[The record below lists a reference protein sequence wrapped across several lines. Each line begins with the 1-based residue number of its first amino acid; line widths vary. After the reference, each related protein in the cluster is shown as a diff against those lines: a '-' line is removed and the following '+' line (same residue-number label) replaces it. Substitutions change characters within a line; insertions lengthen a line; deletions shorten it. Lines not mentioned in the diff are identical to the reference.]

1 MQLNELLGTTK
12 QDLDLILKDYMEIT
26 KKNTVDSVS
35 NKIRG
40 LSYSEI
46 SDTSGIAKIIGY
58 NSAQQF
64 DMLISPKGYRI
75 LSMIPRLPT
84 NIIENVVGSF
94 RNLRGVLASSIEE
107 LDEVDGIGEV
117 RARYINSSLKRMRE
131 QTLFDIR
138 F

>member
-1 MQLNELLGTTK
+1 
-12 QDLDLILKDYMEIT
+12 
-26 KKNTVDSVS
+26 
-35 NKIRG
+35 
-40 LSYSEI
+40 
-46 SDTSGIAKIIGY
+46 
-58 NSAQQF
+58 
-64 DMLISPKGYRI
+64 MLVSPKGYRI

-107 LDEVDGIGEV
+107 LDEVEGIGEV